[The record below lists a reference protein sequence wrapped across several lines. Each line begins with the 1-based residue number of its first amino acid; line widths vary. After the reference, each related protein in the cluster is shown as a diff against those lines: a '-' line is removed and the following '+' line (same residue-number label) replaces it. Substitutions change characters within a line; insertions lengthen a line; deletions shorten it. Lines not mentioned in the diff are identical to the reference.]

1 MSTQSTDPGEGDE
14 PSVETL
20 VTALQR
26 AATAHEEARDRVE
39 AAGEN
44 RLQQL
49 REHYEEMA
57 GLLDR
62 YEAQVTSDGETDV
75 DMEAFI
81 EFQEEIARFVETLPE
96 DIDHREAFETV
107 DETMHQKWLKSADFE
122 TARAALE
129 PIGDL
134 VERLEERERTL
145 ERYREARHDVAVRER
160 ELAARIAELEDLVA
174 LGDADL
180 DAPVETLR
188 EPIEAYNQ
196 AIAEAFDRR
205 KHEDSAREL
214 LAFAETTAAYPL
226 VDYRLPPEDLVAYV
240 TDSEA
245 GTEPVPTLLEYAD
258 YSVSKLEH
266 YVPDARRLKRNVAT
280 HQTYLRRLDSGPLT
294 VSWPPPAAEELR
306 WRCRELI
313 ALVGRIAPEAVVT
326 KLRTVRGLAR
336 TSDYERLRES
346 IRARE
351 QLTDAERD
359 RLARGDVEAELAALG
374 DERDQLTA
382 ALEAHPER

>member
-1 MSTQSTDPGEGDE
+1 MSMQSTAPEGDE
-14 PSVETL
+14 PSVDAL

-26 AATAHEEARDRVE
+26 AATAHEQARKRVE
-39 AAGEN
+39 EAGAA
-44 RLQQL
+44 RLDRL
-49 REHYEEMA
+49 REHYEEMSA
-57 GLLDR
+57 LLDR
-62 YEAQVTSDGETDV
+62 YEERATSDGETDV

-129 PIGDL
+129 PIGEL
-134 VERLEERERTL
+134 VERVEERERTL

-160 ELAARIAELEDLVA
+160 ELADRVDELADLVA

-180 DAPVETLR
+180 DAPVENLR

-196 AIAEAFDRR
+196 AIVEAFDRR

-226 VDYRLPPEDLVAYV
+226 VEYRPPPEDLVAYV
-240 TDSEA
+240 RDSEA
-245 GTEPVPTLLEYAD
+245 GAEPIPTLLEYAD

-280 HQTYLRRLDSGPLT
+280 HQTYLRRLDSGPLEI
-294 VSWPPPAAEELR
+294 SWPPPAAETLR

-313 ALVGRIAPEAVVT
+313 AVVGRIAPEDVVA
-326 KLRTVRGLAR
+326 KLRAVRELPR
-336 TSDYERLRES
+336 TTDYERLRES
-346 IRARE
+346 VRARE
-351 QLTDAERD
+351 QLSDEERD
-359 RLARGDVEAELAALG
+359 RLARGAVDAELTALR
-374 DERDQLTA
+374 EAREKLVA
-382 ALEAHPER
+382 ALEEHPER